1 MYMFVY
7 ASSKYTYTQQDSI
20 YSTSLGND
28 GSREA
33 NIDASLISPSP
44 FIWPDFVENYCRVD
58 HMLPCL
64 LKQSLGKYRYS
75 WWHKVAC

>member
-1 MYMFVY
+1 MDALGLFYFIILTCMCLMYMFIY

-33 NIDASLISPSP
+33 NIDASLISQSP
-44 FIWPDFVENYCRVD
+44 FI
-58 HMLPCL
+58 
-64 LKQSLGKYRYS
+64 
-75 WWHKVAC
+75 